1 MISPHRVLPIAI
13 LSIFIRAIQQV
24 RHLLERFHLE
34 GVEQRK
40 EQKIIQK
47 GGLAVK
53 KVISLTQVLL
63 YTFFCN
69 SIFIPF

>member
-40 EQKIIQK
+40 EQKII
-47 GGLAVK
+47 
-53 KVISLTQVLL
+53 
-63 YTFFCN
+63 
-69 SIFIPF
+69 